1 MKYLND
7 ENEYI
12 DQTYLED
19 IISSGV
25 LYKNKYAQSFN
36 IVLIKNEN
44 NDITNNLSII
54 CPNSSYSN
62 YLYNKNRY
70 SIIIYQKDNFF
81 EPLVTVTHNND
92 GQRIYKKFLIFMMK
106 IHNLIV
112 FYQI

>member
-1 MKYLND
+1 MIKIFNYEKIISGYENFMKYLND

-12 DQTYLED
+12 DQTYLWD

-54 CPNSSYSN
+54 CPTI
-62 YLYNKNRY
+62 LQLINKKP
-70 SIIIYQKDNFF
+70 IIIYQN
-81 EPLVTVTHNND
+81 
-92 GQRIYKKFLIFMMK
+92 G
-106 IHNLIV
+106 
-112 FYQI
+112 